1 MGKSSAIHSPGSNH
15 SLSMGSSRKRQY
27 KGVRRRSWGSWVSE
41 IRAPHQKTRIW
52 LGSYSSPEAAAR
64 AYDAALLCI
73 KGSSA
78 SLNFPASL
86 PPHHLPSAAM
96 SPKSIQRIAAAA
108 AANATVVGSFASPPP
123 PSPSQSMDANEDHHP
138 IMTSSTTSTADEKM
152 DDESWIE
159 VGTFQSPK
167 FMDQMINPLIYSWE
181 ECEEIGDFNL
191 WSFF

>member
-1 MGKSSAIHSPGSNH
+1 MGKSGSDHSPSV
-15 SLSMGSSRKRQY
+15 GSSRKRQY

-86 PPHHLPSAAM
+86 PPHHLPSTAM

-108 AANATVVGSFASPPP
+108 AANATVESTLMTAPSPSP
-123 PSPSQSMDANEDHHP
+123 PSPSRSMDADEDHHP
-138 IMTSSTTSTADEKM
+138 IMTSSTTSTADEKKM
-152 DDESWIE
+152 DDETWIE

-167 FMDQMINPLIYSWE
+167 FMDQMIDPLIYSWE
-181 ECEEIGDFNL
+181 ECEEVGDFNL

>member
-1 MGKSSAIHSPGSNH
+1 MGKSSAIHSPASDH
-15 SLSMGSSRKRQY
+15 SPSMGSSSWKRQY

-64 AYDAALLCI
+64 AYDAALLCL
-73 KGSSA
+73 KGSSSSA

-86 PPHHLPSAAM
+86 PPHHLPSTAM
-96 SPKSIQRIAAAA
+96 SPKSIQKVAAAA
-108 AANATVVGSFASPPP
+108 AANATVVGSFAPPP
-123 PSPSQSMDANEDHHP
+123 PPSSPSQSMDANEGHHP
-138 IMTSSTTSTADEKM
+138 IM
-152 DDESWIE
+152 DDESWTE

-167 FMDQMINPLIYSWE
+167 FMDENEMISPLIYSGE
-181 ECEEIGDFNL
+181 ECEETGVFDL